1 MRIKPWGAQN
11 HYTEVLSFHYLFLL
25 ELRWLEKVLDTSVF
39 LWQIS
44 PAYLSCSNVS
54 KLTVE
59 KPKHPRW
66 PLCSL
71 TFFNSRYI
79 HLASTIYDD
88 SLRYFPFQTFKYLKV
103 YIYLSAWIISFR
115 SPCTA
120 GCCLAN
126 TSAFPEGTLAL
137 GLRGPYLL
145 LHCNVT
151 VKIANLPRRYFDWET
166 IYAYV
171 RRMVVWEE
179 GRRMFPHW
187 TGGSWQRLQQ
197 NHGTDEVGISWYLQ
211 NFTWRPDSH
220 RTAMSGPATAGA
232 KAELPKT
239 SHSPWTHLQDSQ
251 QNKTDSRNWSC
262 WESWADPLKSRDKV
276 FFLFHLDKTKASTS
290 ESSTSALLLQ

>member
-1 MRIKPWGAQN
+1 MSIKPWGAQN

-44 PAYLSCSNVS
+44 LAYLSCSNVS

-79 HLASTIYDD
+79 HLASTIYDE

-103 YIYLSAWIISFR
+103 YIYLSAWIISLR

-126 TSAFPEGTLAL
+126 TSAFSEGTLAL

-145 LHCNVT
+145 LHCNVM
-151 VKIANLPRRYFDWET
+151 VKIANLPRRYFDSET

-187 TGGSWQRLQQ
+187 TGGSGSACSKIMEQMRLEFLGTCKILPGGLTQSQ
-197 NHGTDEVGISWYLQ
+197 N
-211 NFTWRPDSH
+211 SH
-220 RTAMSGPATAGA
+220 VRTSY
-232 KAELPKT
+232 
-239 SHSPWTHLQDSQ
+239 SSSQ
-251 QNKTDSRNWSC
+251 SR
-262 WESWADPLKSRDKV
+262 A
-276 FFLFHLDKTKASTS
+276 A
-290 ESSTSALLLQ
+290 